1 MNLIEQQNVLKSL
14 TDEKLQQ
21 ELASPSGATPP
32 FLLATELSRRQEM
45 RKSYEGEKARQGK
58 SSTVLEDLLG
68 GPRPSV
74 TGSMQPAAPQQQ
86 PQMPAGPML
95 APGAEGIAAF
105 ADGGLVTSGGG
116 LDYARLED
124 MYLEQINA
132 RPEREKRARAL
143 ALLSAGAGIMSGGSS
158 NFFTN
163 IGKGIA
169 PAVNMYGE
177 QLENIDTDERA
188 ALRDAMDLERIRNA
202 EELQRMEFGYRQTRD
217 AQSDALTR
225 EGWAQTRMPAS
236 VAEAQ
241 WYANEATPEERE
253 IHDKLNLT
261 STRPTDI
268 PKAID
273 DTFESAEKMVPDVD
287 TNALMLQLGRAP
299 TAQEIAEA
307 ERERYRK
314 VEILTYERLRN
325 AYGADVAKEYA
336 ARVGLTDGDL
346 LTGGGTSSD
355 PATNAADPLNLGL

>member
-74 TGSMQPAAPQQQ
+74 TGGMQPAAPQQQ

-143 ALLSAGAGIMSGGSS
+143 ALLSASAGIMSGGSS

-202 EELQRMEFGYRQTRD
+202 EELQRMEFGWRQQR
-217 AQSDALTR
+217 AGEEDALTR
-225 EGWAQTRMPAS
+225 EGWAHSRRPAAVS
-236 VAEAQ
+236 EAL
-241 WYANEATPEERE
+241 WYANEATPEERAAY
-253 IHDKLNLT
+253 DKPA
-261 STRPTDI
+261 SVRPTDL

-287 TNALMLQLGRAP
+287 QQALMLELGRMP